1 MSAVPGLRVGFAAPE
16 LVARAAPVAASG
28 AIGILLGAS
37 VLAGGGARSGAIVWI
52 GIGSLGVVCAL
63 CALALAGALPLPRFS
78 RLGLVSIAALTL
90 FVLWSGLSV
99 AWSLAPDLSWGYFN
113 RGLAYLGLV
122 GVGLFFTVFVRRAPL
137 VFASILTVAIAAAAV
152 WALAGKIDPSLF
164 EDGLRRARLREP
176 VGFWNPLA
184 LLFAFGVPLSLWASA
199 RRHAALVRALGVG
212 LLFLLVPATLLTV
225 SRSGILAALLA
236 AAAWLLLAPGRLEL
250 VAALALA
257 VPAGAAVGQ
266 WALGQPGLVD
276 DFQELSV
283 RASDG
288 RAFGWTVGLAFIAV
302 VVIAYVLA
310 RVEARRPLTDAVR
323 ERVLRVV
330 GWLALGLIVVGV
342 VLFVVRVGNPA
353 TWVGDKVDE
362 FTSPELVSNDPARL
376 TSVNANKRLD
386 WWAEAASAFR
396 DEPALGSGAGTFP
409 VVHRLY
415 RADEISVASP
425 HNVLMQFLA
434 ETGLVGALLAA
445 VAAAAGVVAAGR
457 AARRLAD
464 DQQLAGLALVIILVL
479 YALHA
484 LVDVEWDF
492 LAVTAPALLALG
504 VMLGKA
510 RALWLERFPIL
521 ALVPPLVFLPIVVS
535 LLLPPLAASTSRAST
550 EELFDD
556 PARALALA
564 GQAHA
569 LDPASLEPI
578 FARADAELVLG
589 RPTLA
594 RAAYLQAIELQPR
607 NPRSWLQLTEFELAE
622 GDLEVARASWLRLS
636 VLDPHDCRVRELGMT
651 LGLDATP
658 CGPSP

>member
-1 MSAVPGLRVGFAAPE
+1 M
-16 LVARAAPVAASG
+16 
-28 AIGILLGAS
+28 
-37 VLAGGGARSGAIVWI
+37 
-52 GIGSLGVVCAL
+52 
-63 CALALAGALPLPRFS
+63 
-78 RLGLVSIAALTL
+78 
-90 FVLWSGLSV
+90 
-99 AWSLAPDLSWGYFN
+99 
-113 RGLAYLGLV
+113 
-122 GVGLFFTVFVRRAPL
+122 
-137 VFASILTVAIAAAAV
+137 
-152 WALAGKIDPSLF
+152 
-164 EDGLRRARLREP
+164 
-176 VGFWNPLA
+176 
-184 LLFAFGVPLSLWASA
+184 
-199 RRHAALVRALGVG
+199 
-212 LLFLLVPATLLTV
+212 
-225 SRSGILAALLA
+225 
-236 AAAWLLLAPGRLEL
+236 
-250 VAALALA
+250 AALALA

-535 LLLPPLAASTSRAST
+535 LLLPRL
-550 EELFDD
+550 L
-556 PARALALA
+556 PARRARRPRSSSTIPRARWRSRGRRTPSTRPHSSRSL
-564 GQAHA
+564 
-569 LDPASLEPI
+569 PAPTPSSCSG
-578 FARADAELVLG
+578 AQRSRG
-589 RPTLA
+589 RPTC
-594 RAAYLQAIELQPR
+594 RPSNSNR
-607 NPRSWLQLTEFELAE
+607 GT
-622 GDLEVARASWLRLS
+622 
-636 VLDPHDCRVRELGMT
+636 RVRGSSSPSSSSLR
-651 LGLDATP
+651 ATSRWRGRAG
-658 CGPSP
+658 CA